1 MRTIVA
7 IALLIIILFFG
18 ISEQFYY
25 RRVFGE
31 LEARME
37 LVNLAAQEGDA
48 ELALSITKDTVKWWD
63 KKLKFMEAFVPHLV
77 LSEVTL
83 RLNEAEG
90 LLTSGDTEQTVS
102 TCYVLLG
109 LCESIPHQLGFHIQ
123 HIF

>member
-31 LEARME
+31 LEARVE
-37 LVNLAAQEGDA
+37 LINLAAKNEDSD
-48 ELALSITKDTVKWWD
+48 LALSVTQDTIKWWND
-63 KKLKFMEAFVPHLV
+63 KLEFMEIFVPHLV
-77 LSEVTL
+77 LSEITL
-83 RLNEAEG
+83 RLDEVEG
-90 LLTSGDTEQTVS
+90 LLTSEDTEQTIT
-102 TCYVLLG
+102 TCYVMMG
-109 LCESIPHQLGFHIQ
+109 LCDTIPHQLGFHVQ